1 MFAPYAKIK
10 GEAMIER
17 SFEPSFP
24 LALAAKDAGLMVE
37 AAATAGLDLPLPA
50 LIRERMLQRRRGRTW

>member
-1 MFAPYAKIK
+1 MIEGGLMYTPYAKIK

-24 LALAAKDAGLMVE
+24 LALAAKDAGLVAE
-37 AAATAGLDLPLPA
+37 AAREPA
-50 LIRERMLQRRRGRTW
+50 WTSRCRS